1 MKSFRRGIHLK
12 LNCRKIII
20 ITIETDEWSDKSR
33 RRGGTNKNPER
44 VDDPRQSFF
53 SSSFL
58 PILSF
63 AYFFPSTFF
72 FFKLICPAILL
83 SLSLYYFIGSIF
95 LLRVGFCLKNLIGFV
110 VNYIYLFQLFANEV
124 ESLENS
130 FRRSCNGNNP
140 FGARSIR
147 NVDAGTRLFKLTIVN
162 LHWQQTA
169 VYC

>member
-1 MKSFRRGIHLK
+1 MNDPIKVEGGVGRIKIPSESMTLGSRFFLLLSFPSFR
-12 LNCRKIII
+12 
-20 ITIETDEWSDKSR
+20 S
-33 RRGGTNKNPER
+33 
-44 VDDPRQSFF
+44 
-53 SSSFL
+53 
-58 PILSF
+58 PI
-63 AYFFPSTFF
+63 FFPLLF